1 VQINKFAEISSFSKA
16 EVPHG
21 SGNIRQPKVMK
32 IANGSNKI
40 IVNQYRSGEKVPSL
54 ALQKLQEN
62 SSNQG
67 SVDMGLVSRRPLV
80 AR

>member
-1 VQINKFAEISSFSKA
+1 
-16 EVPHG
+16 
-21 SGNIRQPKVMK
+21 MK